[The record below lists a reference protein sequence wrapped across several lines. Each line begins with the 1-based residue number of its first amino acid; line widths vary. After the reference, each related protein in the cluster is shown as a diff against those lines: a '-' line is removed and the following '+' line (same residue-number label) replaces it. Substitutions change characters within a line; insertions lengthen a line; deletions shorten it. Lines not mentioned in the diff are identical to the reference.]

1 MADYNITAVTRRK
14 VFSGSAGVGPYA
26 FTFPILTQTDIVV
39 YKNSTKLTLT
49 TDYTVTINGTNG
61 TGSVTLVV
69 AATGSDTITIIG
81 SRAIQRTT
89 DFVTAGDLAASS
101 LNEQLDGL
109 TIMVQQLAE
118 ENKRTMKAP
127 PYDPEAVDDGGI
139 LNMQLPTKANR
150 AGKVLAFDTDGNPA
164 AGSISLPSSLTAT
177 YYPRVNTGGTAYE
190 LRSPASVR
198 ADIGADDASNLTSGT
213 VSDSR
218 LPATMAGKTL
228 TSVTISS
235 GTITGITDLAIA
247 DGGTGASTAANA
259 RTNLGLAIGTDVQ
272 AYDPQLT
279 DVAGLTPGDG
289 NFIVGDGTNFITESG
304 ATARTSLGL
313 GSIATQDANNV
324 TITGGS
330 ISGVTFAYTTPLAI
344 PGTSSSTGEI
354 RLAED
359 TDNGTNYVGLKAPAS
374 ITANLSWTL
383 PAADG
388 LSGQFL
394 GTDGSGT
401 LSWSTPS
408 GAGDVV
414 GAASS
419 TDNALARFDGTSGK
433 AIQNSGAT
441 LSDTGVLTVTEV
453 STDTIS
459 EKTAAA
465 GVTIDGVLL
474 KDSAVTTDTINE
486 KTAAAGVTVDGVL
499 LKDSQVSTDTINEK
513 TSAAGVTIDGVLLK
527 DSAVTTDTINEKTSA
542 SGVTIDSVLM
552 KDGTVVMSSPF
563 AMRNKII
570 NGAMEIDQRNAGAS
584 VTGSSSTNV
593 FPVDRWFNTSTQN
606 SKLTLQQNS
615 GSVTPPA
622 GFKNYVGVVSSSA
635 YSVLTGDAFA
645 LSHRIEGY
653 NVADFGFG
661 TATPST
667 VTLSFWVRSSLTGT
681 FGGAFG
687 NNAINRSYPFTYTIN
702 SANTWEQKTIT
713 ITGDTTGTWETTNST
728 GLSIYFGLGAGS
740 TYSGTAGVWAGA
752 AYLTA
757 TGATSV
763 VGTNGATFYITGVQ
777 LEVGSVATPFERRLY
792 TTELQLAQRY
802 YQKASGNQY
811 SSYGATY
818 NYVQWYFKVTMR
830 ASPTLTGA
838 TGTSGSLTADFASV
852 WTSGSAYASFSD
864 ATATAEL

>member
-69 AATGSDTITIIG
+69 AATASDTITIIG
-81 SRAIQRTT
+81 ARAIQRTT

-127 PYDPEAVDDGGI
+127 PYDPEAVEDGGI
-139 LNMQLPTKANR
+139 LNMQLPTKASR
-150 AGKVLAFDTDGNPA
+150 AGKVLAFDTDGNPSAGA
-164 AGSISLPSSLTAT
+164 ASLPATLTAT

-272 AYDPQLT
+272 AYDPQLS
-279 DVAGLTPGDG
+279 DVAGLTPSDG
-289 NFIVGDGTNFITESG
+289 NFIVGNGTNFVAESG

-330 ISGVTFAYTTPLAI
+330 ISGVTFAYTTPLTI
-344 PGTSSSTGEI
+344 PGTSSATGEL

-394 GTDGSGT
+394 STDGSGV
-401 LSWSTPS
+401 LSWVTPA

-414 GAASS
+414 GPSS
-419 TDNALARFDGTSGK
+419 ATDNAVARFDTITGK
-433 AIQNSGAT
+433 LIQNSVVTVG
-441 LSDTGVLTVTEV
+441 DTGAVAGVSTLGMSGDLTMSGTGQIKVATGTTGERSGTPSTGMFRFNTSLTRFEGYNGTAWSGVGTGAVGGSADLVFFENDITVTA
-453 STDTIS
+453 DYTITTNKNAMS
-459 EKTAAA
+459 A
-465 GVTIDGVLL
+465 GPI
-474 KDSAVTTDTINE
+474 TINS
-486 KTAAAGVTVDGVL
+486 GVTV
-499 LKDSQVSTDTINEK
+499 
-513 TSAAGVTIDGVLLK
+513 
-527 DSAVTTDTINEKTSA
+527 
-542 SGVTIDSVLM
+542 
-552 KDGTVVMSSPF
+552 TVP
-563 AMRNKII
+563 
-570 NGAMEIDQRNAGAS
+570 
-584 VTGSSSTNV
+584 
-593 FPVDRWFNTSTQN
+593 
-606 SKLTLQQNS
+606 S
-615 GSVTPPA
+615 GSVWT
-622 GFKNYVGVVSSSA
+622 VV
-635 YSVLTGDAFA
+635 
-645 LSHRIEGY
+645 
-653 NVADFGFG
+653 
-661 TATPST
+661 
-667 VTLSFWVRSSLTGT
+667 
-681 FGGAFG
+681 
-687 NNAINRSYPFTYTIN
+687 
-702 SANTWEQKTIT
+702 
-713 ITGDTTGTWETTNST
+713 
-728 GLSIYFGLGAGS
+728 
-740 TYSGTAGVWAGA
+740 
-752 AYLTA
+752 
-757 TGATSV
+757 
-763 VGTNGATFYITGVQ
+763 
-777 LEVGSVATPFERRLY
+777 
-792 TTELQLAQRY
+792 
-802 YQKASGNQY
+802 
-811 SSYGATY
+811 
-818 NYVQWYFKVTMR
+818 
-830 ASPTLTGA
+830 
-838 TGTSGSLTADFASV
+838 
-852 WTSGSAYASFSD
+852 
-864 ATATAEL
+864 

>member
-49 TDYTVTINGTNG
+49 TDYTVSINGTNG

-69 AATGSDTITIIG
+69 AATASDTITIIG
-81 SRAIQRTT
+81 ARAIQRTT

-139 LNMQLPTKANR
+139 LNMQLPAKATR
-150 AGKVLAFDTDGNPA
+150 AGKVLAFDTDGNPS
-164 AGSISLPSSLTAT
+164 AGATSLPTTLTAT

-190 LRSPASVR
+190 LRAPASVR

-279 DVAGLTPGDG
+279 DVAGLTPTDG

-330 ISGVTFAYTTPLAI
+330 ISGVTFAYTTPLTI
-344 PGTSSSTGEI
+344 PGTSSLTGEI

-388 LSGQFL
+388 AAGQFL

-433 AIQNSGAT
+433 AIQNSVAT
-441 LSDTGVLTVTEV
+441 LSDTGVLTTAEV

-486 KTAAAGVTVDGVL
+486 KTAAAGVTIDGTL
-499 LKDSQVSTDTINEK
+499 LKDKAVYPDGADTN
-513 TSAAGVTIDGVLLK
+513 TSISVPVADTV
-527 DSAVTTDTINEKTSA
+527 AVTTNGSERLR
-542 SGVTIDSVLM
+542 IDSTGNVGIGTNSPSNVLH
-552 KDGTVVMSSPF
+552 V
-563 AMRNKII
+563 
-570 NGAMEIDQRNAGAS
+570 
-584 VTGSSSTNV
+584 
-593 FPVDRWFNTSTQN
+593 TST
-606 SKLTLQQNS
+606 
-615 GSVTPPA
+615 
-622 GFKNYVGVVSSSA
+622 
-635 YSVLTGDAFA
+635 
-645 LSHRIEGY
+645 
-653 NVADFGFG
+653 
-661 TATPST
+661 TATT
-667 VTLSFWVRSSLTGT
+667 NAVTQVLRVDSQSSGTPANGIGVGIQFATETAGGNTEVGATIEAITTDVTATSEDFDLSF
-681 FGGAFG
+681 
-687 NNAINRSYPFTYTIN
+687 
-702 SANTWEQKTIT
+702 KTM
-713 ITGDTTGTWETTNST
+713 
-728 GLSIYFGLGAGS
+728 A
-740 TYSGTAGVWAGA
+740 AGA
-752 AYLTA
+752 AA
-757 TGATSV
+757 AERMRITSA
-763 VGTNGATFYITGVQ
+763 GNLQFDSGY
-777 LEVGSVATPFERRLY
+777 GSVAT
-792 TTELQLAQRY
+792 
-802 YQKASGNQY
+802 
-811 SSYGATY
+811 SYGCRAWVNFNGTGTVAIREDGNVSSITDNSTGNFTVNFSTALPDANY
-818 NYVQWYFKVTMR
+818 SAVLTLGETTGDGKIGIGYTSAPTSSAWRLLTFNYVNAAV
-830 ASPTLTGA
+830 
-838 TGTSGSLTADFASV
+838 ADPL
-852 WTSGSAYASFSD
+852 YANVAIFR
-864 ATATAEL
+864 

>member
-69 AATGSDTITIIG
+69 AATASDTITIIG
-81 SRAIQRTT
+81 ARAIQRTT

-127 PYDPEAVDDGGI
+127 PYDPEAVEDGGI
-139 LNMQLPTKANR
+139 LNMQLPTKASR
-150 AGKVLAFDTDGNPA
+150 AGKVLAFDTDGNPSAGA
-164 AGSISLPSSLTAT
+164 ASLPATLTAT

-272 AYDPQLT
+272 AYDPQLS
-279 DVAGLTPGDG
+279 DVAGLTPSDG
-289 NFIVGDGTNFITESG
+289 NFIVGNGTNFVAESG

-330 ISGVTFAYTTPLAI
+330 ISGVTFAYTTPLTI
-344 PGTSSSTGEI
+344 PGTSSATGEL

-394 GTDGSGT
+394 STDGSGV
-401 LSWSTPS
+401 LSWVTPA

-414 GAASS
+414 GPSS
-419 TDNALARFDGTSGK
+419 ATDNAVARFNLTTGK
-433 AIQNSGAT
+433 LIQDSVVTVG
-441 LSDTGVLTVTEV
+441 DTGAVAGVSTLGMSGDLTMSGTGQIKVATGTTGERSGTPSTGMFRFNTSLTRFEGYNGTAWSGVGTGAVGGSADLVFFENDITVTA
-453 STDTIS
+453 DYTITTNKNAMS
-459 EKTAAA
+459 A
-465 GVTIDGVLL
+465 GPI
-474 KDSAVTTDTINE
+474 TINS
-486 KTAAAGVTVDGVL
+486 GVTV
-499 LKDSQVSTDTINEK
+499 
-513 TSAAGVTIDGVLLK
+513 
-527 DSAVTTDTINEKTSA
+527 
-542 SGVTIDSVLM
+542 
-552 KDGTVVMSSPF
+552 TVP
-563 AMRNKII
+563 
-570 NGAMEIDQRNAGAS
+570 
-584 VTGSSSTNV
+584 
-593 FPVDRWFNTSTQN
+593 
-606 SKLTLQQNS
+606 S
-615 GSVTPPA
+615 GSVWT
-622 GFKNYVGVVSSSA
+622 VV
-635 YSVLTGDAFA
+635 
-645 LSHRIEGY
+645 
-653 NVADFGFG
+653 
-661 TATPST
+661 
-667 VTLSFWVRSSLTGT
+667 
-681 FGGAFG
+681 
-687 NNAINRSYPFTYTIN
+687 
-702 SANTWEQKTIT
+702 
-713 ITGDTTGTWETTNST
+713 
-728 GLSIYFGLGAGS
+728 
-740 TYSGTAGVWAGA
+740 
-752 AYLTA
+752 
-757 TGATSV
+757 
-763 VGTNGATFYITGVQ
+763 
-777 LEVGSVATPFERRLY
+777 
-792 TTELQLAQRY
+792 
-802 YQKASGNQY
+802 
-811 SSYGATY
+811 
-818 NYVQWYFKVTMR
+818 
-830 ASPTLTGA
+830 
-838 TGTSGSLTADFASV
+838 
-852 WTSGSAYASFSD
+852 
-864 ATATAEL
+864 